1 MRGALTPLLLLRQL
15 VYSDLAGMSGS
26 EVRLVQQLGLDPQ
39 LPGPAR
45 PGPIQTPGSCVDI
58 SSASFHVSAS
68 VEIPPN
74 SSCFS

>member
-1 MRGALTPLLLLRQL
+1 MKDESRFQEKTLIIRGADVRGALTPLLLLRQL

-45 PGPIQTPGSCVDI
+45 PDPDSWLMC
-58 SSASFHVSAS
+58 
-68 VEIPPN
+68 
-74 SSCFS
+74 